1 MMCVQFQEDW
11 KAGNQDAL
19 MYAYNIW
26 EKLKQ
31 VETNPKLYYLFSLI
45 MRVLYDM
52 NTLHSHAINQHFSL
66 HLPGCLMDID
76 AKREFQQVKSFVQQI
91 IF

>member
-1 MMCVQFQEDW
+1 MCVQFQEDW

-31 VETNPKLYYLFSLI
+31 VETNPKLYSLFSLI
-45 MRVLYDM
+45 MRVLYDT
-52 NTLHSHAINQHFSL
+52 NTLHSHTINQHLSS
-66 HLPGCLMDID
+66 HLPACLMDID
-76 AKREFQQVKSFVQQI
+76 AKGEFQQVKSFVQQI